1 MANPPQQNM
10 NVAAQQSPDV
20 MQAMQK
26 DMNPM
31 SDPQMAEAKRAA
43 LDLLEDTGLTV
54 IDLKELGQAAELAIY
69 DKNLYPMFLQKIK
82 ELGQEDP
89 RVFGSVINY
98 AALATLATAAKLL

>member
-1 MANPPQQNM
+1 MATPPQQNM
-10 NVAAQQSPDV
+10 NVAAQQSSDV

>member
-1 MANPPQQNM
+1 MATPPQQNM

-26 DMNPM
+26 DVNPM
-31 SDPQMAEAKRAA
+31 SDPRMAEAKRAA

-82 ELGQEDP
+82 ELGQDDP

>member
-98 AALATLATAAKLL
+98 AALATLATAARLL

>member
-1 MANPPQQNM
+1 M

-26 DMNPM
+26 DVNPM
-31 SDPQMAEAKRAA
+31 SDPRMAEAKRAA

-82 ELGQEDP
+82 ELGQDDP

>member
-43 LDLLEDTGLTV
+43 MDLLEDTGLTV

>member
-10 NVAAQQSPDV
+10 NVAAQQSPDM
-20 MQAMQK
+20 MQVMQK

-31 SDPQMAEAKRAA
+31 SDPRMAEAKRAA

-54 IDLKELGQAAELAIY
+54 IDLKELGKAAELAIY

-82 ELGQEDP
+82 ELGQDDP